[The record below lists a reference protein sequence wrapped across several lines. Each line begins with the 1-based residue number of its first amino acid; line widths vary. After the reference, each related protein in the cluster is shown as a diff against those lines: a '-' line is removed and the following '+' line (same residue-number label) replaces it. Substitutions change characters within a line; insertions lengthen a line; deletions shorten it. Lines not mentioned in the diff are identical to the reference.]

1 MSESREAAVG
11 TVTERPAP
19 AFLADGPKKLL
30 IDGDWQEAAGGET
43 FDTIDPSTETVLTRV
58 AGAGV
63 EDVDRAVGAARRA
76 FEDPSWSGL
85 TPHARSRILLDI
97 ADVIER
103 NAEELS
109 VLETLD
115 HGGPLGVTRS
125 FVDSA
130 AETFRHYAGWPTKHY
145 GQTAPSAPSSFNYTL
160 RQPIGVCGA
169 IIPWNAPLFMAAWK
183 ISPALAFG
191 NTVVLKPAE
200 QTPLTALRLGELLA
214 ETDLPPGVVNIVTGF
229 GHVTGEAL
237 IRHHDVD
244 KIAFTGSGAVGKRIL
259 EASTAT
265 MKRVTLELG
274 GKSPNIVFADA
285 DLPRAAA
292 TAAVGFCMNSGQVC
306 AAGSR
311 VFVEES
317 IVDQF
322 TELLTQRLSALPVG
336 DPFQPTTFMG
346 PLNSKGH
353 LDRVTNYLD
362 IAREEG
368 ATLLTT
374 DNPLPATGYFV
385 SPTVVRGLTN
395 AARVAR
401 EEIFG
406 PVATLMTFSD
416 VDDAVAKGNDTEYG
430 LSAAVWTSDL
440 SKAHR
445 VAGALRAGTVWV
457 NSWGILDPILPF
469 GGFKQSGLGRENGP
483 SVAEMY
489 TETKSVMIAL

>member
-1 MSESREAAVG
+1 MNDTRGGA
-11 TVTERPAP
+11 TVITSERPVP
-19 AFLADGPKKLL
+19 AFLAGQPKKLL
-30 IDGDWQEAAGGET
+30 IGGVWQEAANGEI
-43 FDTIDPSTETVLTRV
+43 FETIDPSTEAVLTSV
-58 AGAGV
+58 AGASA
-63 EDVDRAVGAARRA
+63 EDVDSAVTAARRA
-76 FEDPSWSGL
+76 FEDPAWSGL
-85 TPHARSRILLDI
+85 TPYARSRILLDI

-115 HGGPLGVTRS
+115 HGGPLLVTKA

-130 AETFRHYAGWPTKHY
+130 VETFRHYAGWPTKHY
-145 GQTAPSAPSSFNYTL
+145 GETAPSAPSSFNYTL

-169 IIPWNAPLFMAAWK
+169 IIPWNAPLPMAAWK
-183 ISPALAFG
+183 IAPALAFG
-191 NTVVLKPAE
+191 NTMVLKPAE

-259 EASTAT
+259 EASTTT

-274 GKSPNIVFADA
+274 GKSPNIVFANA
-285 DLPRAAA
+285 NLPAAAA
-292 TAAVGFCMNSGQVC
+292 TAALGFCMNSGQVC

-317 IVDQF
+317 IADQF
-322 TELLTQRLSALPVG
+322 TELLMQQLSALPVG
-336 DPFQPTTFMG
+336 DPFEPTTFMG

-353 LDRVTNYLD
+353 LDRVTQYLD
-362 IAREEG
+362 AAYEEG
-368 ATLLTT
+368 ATLLST
-374 DNPLPATGYFV
+374 DNPLPAKGYFFA
-385 SPTVVRGLTN
+385 PTVVGGVTN
-395 AARVAR
+395 TARVAR

-416 VDDAVAKGNDTEYG
+416 TDDAITKGNDTEYG
-430 LSAAVWTSDL
+430 LAAAVWTSDL

-457 NSWGILDPILPF
+457 NSWGVLDPSMPY
-469 GGFKQSGLGRENGP
+469 GGFKQSGLGREHGP